1 MAASLTLHQLQ
12 QIFAPQ
18 KIQGFMQGSE
28 TRLDQ
33 SIISVLTITFEGQK
47 EDTQY
52 LVKHVDVQEQKARIK
67 KTEEKWCISV
77 MSFQNEYNFYDLQ
90 DLLGMIAAGV
100 NVPLCYY
107 KAITRDASTGQLETS
122 TLLLEYLP
130 PDVYTQYQDLTFDQ
144 AKAALATLAKFHVF
158 HWQQQQSSNRS
169 GLLERGAWWRAELR
183 PSVKFDTIAETFVS
197 LCTNFVPEFEEL
209 NTPENH
215 ALMKELQAHV
225 KEIGVRVRAKG
236 DKTLVHGDCKA
247 SNLFFHRRT
256 GECSLIDMQWAGWAS
271 SGGADVAYLLWSAI
285 DVQASARE
293 TELLDFY
300 YETFTSA
307 AAASAAATPI
317 HYTKEEFLQ
326 DYEIEV
332 LDLAKTILP
341 QLLNG
346 IDREYC
352 KANFGRSGWLSHEYL
367 PQIMANFV
375 AKVLSILQRTQW

>member
-1 MAASLTLHQLQ
+1 MTANSLTLHNLQ

-18 KIQGFMQGSE
+18 KIQGFMQGTE

-33 SIISVLTITFEGQK
+33 SIISVLTIAFEGQE
-47 EDTQY
+47 EDKQY
-52 LVKHVDVQEQKARIK
+52 LIKHVDVQEQKARIK
-67 KTEEKWCISV
+67 KTEEKWRISV

-90 DLLGMIAAGV
+90 DLGGMKAAGV
-100 NVPLCYY
+100 NVPLCHH
-107 KAITRDASTGQLETS
+107 KAITRSTSSGELETS

-130 PDVYTQYQDLTFDQ
+130 PDIYTQYQDLTFDQ
-144 AKAALATLAKFHVF
+144 AKAALSTLAKFHVF
-158 HWQQQQSSNRS
+158 HWQQQSSNRS

-183 PSVKFDTIAETFVS
+183 PSVKFDSIAETFVS
-197 LCTNFVPEFEEL
+197 LCTSFVPEFAAL

-225 KEIGVRVRAKG
+225 DDIGVRVRAKG

-256 GECSLIDMQWAGWAS
+256 GECSLIDMQWTGCAS

-300 YETFTSA
+300 YETFTSSA
-307 AAASAAATPI
+307 AAAATI
-317 HYTKEEFLQ
+317 VDYTKEECLE
-326 DYEIEV
+326 DYDVEV